1 MELIIYYQFYLMS
14 SVRWKDVEGMNH
26 LKEPNNSFWGEKMRS
41 NFETVSGVYFIW
53 RKKKRNKL
61 KWGCNF
67 WTKTSFVTAKA
78 SFLLVS
84 SLLFLSFFFFFLFFS
99 FFFFFFLSF
108 LFQYFELEENHFLLV
123 AKKSKK
129 SNNNKRLFVRSS
141 NSKKKRRKWNEV

>member
-1 MELIIYYQFYLMS
+1 MS
-14 SVRWKDVEGMNH
+14 SVRLKDVEGMNH
-26 LKEPNNSFWGEKMRS
+26 LREPNNSFWGKKMRS

-67 WTKTSFVTAKA
+67 WNKTSFVTAKA
-78 SFLLVS
+78 SFLLLS
-84 SLLFLSFFFFFLFFS
+84 SLLFLSFFFFFF
-99 FFFFFFLSF
+99 SF

-129 SNNNKRLFVRSS
+129 ATTINVFLFAQVIQRKKEESEMRSKTKNNSIFGAL
-141 NSKKKRRKWNEV
+141 